1 MMKKNLTNKEKERY
15 NRHFI
20 LEDLGEAGQ
29 QKLKNAKV
37 LIVGVGGLGSPLSL
51 YLTAVGIG
59 EIGLMDDDVVSESNL
74 QRQVLYNTAEV
85 GMSKVEV
92 AGKKLS
98 ALNPYTR
105 FNLYSC
111 RLTVENA
118 LEMIKDYDIVMDGC
132 DNLYTRYIIN
142 DACVKLDKVYV
153 YGAIQEF
160 SGQVSV
166 FNYNG
171 GPTYR
176 CFLPYNE
183 SRKTFTQPLGVLGV
197 LPGITATIQANEA
210 IKVITGLGAPL
221 AGKVLLIDTLDTDFE
236 KIEFERVDGYDR
248 DLLV

>member
-1 MMKKNLTNKEKERY
+1 MKNLETKEKERY
-15 NRHFI
+15 SRHFI
-20 LEDLGEAGQ
+20 LEGLGETGQ
-29 QKLKNAKV
+29 KKLKNAKV

-51 YLTAVGIG
+51 YLSAAGIG

-74 QRQVLYNTAEV
+74 QRQILYNTADI
-85 GMSKVEV
+85 GMSKVKI

-98 ALNPYTR
+98 ALNPYTK
-105 FNLYSC
+105 FNLYNH
-111 RLTVENA
+111 RLTEENA
-118 LEMIKDYDIVMDGC
+118 LETIKNYDIVMDGC
-132 DNLYTRYIIN
+132 DNLFTRYIIN
-142 DACVKLDKVYV
+142 DACVKLDKIYV

-176 CFLPYNE
+176 CFLPYDE

-197 LPGITATIQANEA
+197 LPGMTATIQANEA
-210 IKVITGLGAPL
+210 IKIITGLGRPL
-221 AGKVLLIDTLDTDFE
+221 SGKLLLIDTLDTDFE
-236 KIEFERVDGYDR
+236 KIKFERVAGYDR